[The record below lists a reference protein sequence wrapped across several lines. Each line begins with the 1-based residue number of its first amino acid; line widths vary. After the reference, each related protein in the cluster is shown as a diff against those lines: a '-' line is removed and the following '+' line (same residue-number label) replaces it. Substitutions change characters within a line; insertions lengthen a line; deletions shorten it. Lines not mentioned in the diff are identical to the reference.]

1 MHVRSSMR
9 AHSPLSGSSV
19 NGSCAQDTDQ
29 KHGKHPQCRVS
40 RHEGEEMEVLVPR
53 KVRPNHRAFGV
64 LVAFDESEQPQVVS
78 VSTGVDMR
86 LLQIAQANSRL
97 KCVLDMRVRR
107 MHTYVSV
114 Y

>member
-78 VSTGVDMR
+78 VSTGVEWDGGVY
-86 LLQIAQANSRL
+86 AQCSVRSRAPRPSKSSAGGCDL
-97 KCVLDMRVRR
+97 VD
-107 MHTYVSV
+107 
-114 Y
+114 